1 MAMIS
6 PDTVQKIYDAIRIE
20 EVIGDFVNL
29 KKRGSNYVALSPF
42 VNEKTPSFYV
52 APVKGIFK
60 CFSSNIA
67 GDAVKFV
74 MEHEKMSY
82 PEALRYIAKKY
93 NIEIEEK
100 ELSAEA
106 KQAADER
113 ELLFN
118 INKFAQQF
126 FSDQLHNTEEGK
138 AVALTYLLQRG
149 LTIPT
154 IQNFGIGYSPNNRR
168 AFTDY
173 ALHNGYTIEQLSKA
187 GLTIMGEKGNYDFF
201 FGRVVFPFFN
211 ISGRIIGFSARTL
224 SSESGIA
231 KYKNSPETEIYIKS
245 KTLFGIYQA
254 RKAIA
259 THDNCF
265 LAEGQMDVIS
275 LSQAGLE
282 NVVASSGTSLT
293 ADQIRLIKRYAKNTT
308 ILYDGDK
315 AGIKAALRGIDMI
328 LQEGLNVKI
337 VLFPEGEDPD
347 SFSKKVSNSELK
359 EYIQKNSVDFIR
371 YKTKVLLDEV
381 KNDPIQKTNVI
392 KDIVNSISLIPDNIA
407 RSIYLKECSQL
418 LDVDEQVL
426 IGEINALIRKK
437 YIEDKRKEEVSGGQ
451 EKYAALPDQY
461 INTTLLPEVKD
472 HVSDHLIERDLARI
486 IVKYSDQIIQ
496 FKITDDDNKVV
507 SEIPISVAEFVYT
520 ALKED
525 NIQFDNPIYR
535 KVFNALEE
543 SINNNIIPNDDYFLS
558 HHNDEV
564 KFFAIGEN
572 TAIHELSENWKNK
585 YDIITVSE
593 NQVLSSLV
601 VGSVYTVK
609 ISVVDRL
616 KNSLLESLKSG
627 DFDEM
632 KEQTVQLLMLYD
644 KARKK
649 LSSEHGRVILK

>member
-29 KKRGSNYVALSPF
+29 KKRGTNYVALSPF

-82 PEALRYIAKKY
+82 PEALRYIARKY

-106 KQAADER
+106 KQAADDR

-126 FSDQLHNTEEGK
+126 FSNQLHETEEGK

-149 LTIPT
+149 LTLPT

-173 ALHNGYTIEQLSKA
+173 ALLNGYTIEQLSKA
-187 GLTIMGEKGNYDFF
+187 GLTIVGEKGNYDFF

-224 SSESGIA
+224 SAESGIA

-259 THDNCF
+259 TNDNCF

-282 NVVASSGTSLT
+282 NVIASSGTS
-293 ADQIRLIKRYAKNTT
+293 
-308 ILYDGDK
+308 
-315 AGIKAALRGIDMI
+315 
-328 LQEGLNVKI
+328 
-337 VLFPEGEDPD
+337 
-347 SFSKKVSNSELK
+347 
-359 EYIQKNSVDFIR
+359 
-371 YKTKVLLDEV
+371 
-381 KNDPIQKTNVI
+381 
-392 KDIVNSISLIPDNIA
+392 
-407 RSIYLKECSQL
+407 
-418 LDVDEQVL
+418 
-426 IGEINALIRKK
+426 
-437 YIEDKRKEEVSGGQ
+437 
-451 EKYAALPDQY
+451 
-461 INTTLLPEVKD
+461 
-472 HVSDHLIERDLARI
+472 
-486 IVKYSDQIIQ
+486 
-496 FKITDDDNKVV
+496 
-507 SEIPISVAEFVYT
+507 
-520 ALKED
+520 
-525 NIQFDNPIYR
+525 
-535 KVFNALEE
+535 
-543 SINNNIIPNDDYFLS
+543 
-558 HHNDEV
+558 
-564 KFFAIGEN
+564 
-572 TAIHELSENWKNK
+572 
-585 YDIITVSE
+585 
-593 NQVLSSLV
+593 
-601 VGSVYTVK
+601 
-609 ISVVDRL
+609 
-616 KNSLLESLKSG
+616 
-627 DFDEM
+627 
-632 KEQTVQLLMLYD
+632 
-644 KARKK
+644 
-649 LSSEHGRVILK
+649 

>member
-211 ISGRIIGFSARTL
+211 ISGRIIGFSAL

-347 SFSKKVSNSELK
+347 SFS
-359 EYIQKNSVDFIR
+359 
-371 YKTKVLLDEV
+371 